1 MSAMVDPAHE
11 AAATLAGARLAD
23 HYRRVHEA
31 MRDLPI
37 CNPALETEAI
47 GFRPYRGHAVGIIL
61 TPWFMNLMICAADAE
76 ELPPKAPGET
86 AYWPLTAGRVGFVVG
101 RLEGFG
107 RVDSC
112 SLFSPMDDFADHA
125 AARAVALA
133 ALEQLFDP
141 ALADAPVAAAQK
153 AALVDRRSLI
163 LGAKRDETH
172 VATSDGP

>member
-1 MSAMVDPAHE
+1 MSAMVDPARE
-11 AAATLAGARLAD
+11 AAATLAGDRLAD

-37 CNPALETEAI
+37 CNPALEIEAV
-47 GFRPYRGHAVGIIL
+47 GFRPYVSHAVGVIL

-76 ELPPKAPGET
+76 ELPPKALGET

-125 AARAVALA
+125 AARAVAVATLD
-133 ALEQLFDP
+133 ELFDP
-141 ALADAPVAAAQK
+141 ALAEARAAA
-153 AALVDRRSLI
+153 ARRPALLDRRSLI
-163 LGAKRDETH
+163 FGAKRD
-172 VATSDGP
+172 APNLAS

>member
-1 MSAMVDPAHE
+1 MSSMVDATRE
-11 AAATLAGARLAD
+11 AAATRAGARLAD

-37 CNPALETEAI
+37 CNPALEIEAI
-47 GFRPYRGHAVGIIL
+47 GFRPYGGHALGVIL

-76 ELPPKAPGET
+76 ELSPKAPGET
-86 AYWPLTAGRVGFVVG
+86 ACWPLTAGRVDFVVG

-125 AARAVALA
+125 EARAVAVATLD
-133 ALEQLFDP
+133 ELFDP
-141 ALADAPVAAAQK
+141 ALGEARAAA
-153 AALVDRRSLI
+153 ARRPALPDRRSLI
-163 LGAKRDETH
+163 FGAKRD
-172 VATSDGP
+172 APNLAS

>member
-1 MSAMVDPAHE
+1 MSAMVDPTRE

-37 CNPALETEAI
+37 CNPALEIGSI
-47 GFRPYRGHAVGIIL
+47 GFRPYGGQALGVIL

-125 AARAVALA
+125 AARAVAVA
-133 ALEQLFDP
+133 ALDELFDP
-141 ALADAPVAAAQK
+141 ALADARAAA
-153 AALVDRRSLI
+153 ARRPALLDRRSLI
-163 LGAKRDETH
+163 FGAKRDETH
-172 VATSDGP
+172 VAP

>member
-1 MSAMVDPAHE
+1 MSAKVDPARE
-11 AAATLAGARLAD
+11 AAAACAGARLAD

-37 CNPALETEAI
+37 CNPALEIEAI
-47 GFRPYRGHAVGIIL
+47 GFRPYGAQALGVIL

-86 AYWPLTAGRVGFVVG
+86 ACWPLTAGRVDFVVG

-125 AARAVALA
+125 AARAVAVA
-133 ALEQLFDP
+133 ALDELFDP
-141 ALADAPVAAAQK
+141 AFAEARAAA
-153 AALVDRRSLI
+153 ARRPALLDRRSLTF
-163 LGAKRDETH
+163 GAKRD
-172 VATSDGP
+172 APNLAS

>member
-1 MSAMVDPAHE
+1 MSAMVDAARE
-11 AAATLAGARLAD
+11 AAATLAGDRLAD

-37 CNPALETEAI
+37 CNPALEIEAI
-47 GFRPYRGHAVGIIL
+47 GFRLYGGHALGVIL

-86 AYWPLTAGRVGFVVG
+86 ACWPLTAGRVDFVVG

-125 AARAVALA
+125 AARAVAVA
-133 ALEQLFDP
+133 ALDELFDP
-141 ALADAPVAAAQK
+141 ALAEARAAA
-153 AALVDRRSLI
+153 ARRPALLDRRSLI
-163 LGAKRDETH
+163 FGAKRD
-172 VATSDGP
+172 APNLAS

>member
-1 MSAMVDPAHE
+1 
-11 AAATLAGARLAD
+11 
-23 HYRRVHEA
+23 YRRVHEA

-37 CNPALETEAI
+37 CNPALEIEAI
-47 GFRPYRGHAVGIIL
+47 GFRPYGGQALGVIL

-125 AARAVALA
+125 AARAVAVA
-133 ALEQLFDP
+133 ALDELFDP
-141 ALADAPVAAAQK
+141 ALADARATAARRP
-153 AALVDRRSLI
+153 ALLDRRSLI
-163 LGAKRDETH
+163 FGAKRDETH
-172 VATSDGP
+172 VAP

>member
-1 MSAMVDPAHE
+1 MSAMVDPARE

-37 CNPALETEAI
+37 CNPALEIEAI
-47 GFRPYRGHAVGIIL
+47 GFRPYGGHAVGIIL
-61 TPWFMNLMICAADAE
+61 TPWFMNLMICAADAT

-101 RLEGFG
+101 QLEGFG

-125 AARAVALA
+125 AARAVAVAVLD
-133 ALEQLFDP
+133 ELFDP
-141 ALADAPVAAAQK
+141 ALADTRAATARRP
-153 AALVDRRSLI
+153 ALLDRRSLI
-163 LGAKRDETH
+163 FGAKRDEAH
-172 VATSDGP
+172 VAP

>member
-1 MSAMVDPAHE
+1 MVDAARE

-23 HYRRVHEA
+23 HYRRVHVA

-37 CNPALETEAI
+37 CNPALEIEAI
-47 GFRPYRGHAVGIIL
+47 GFRPYGGHALGVIL

-112 SLFSPMDDFADHA
+112 SLFSPMDEFADHA

-133 ALEQLFDP
+133 ALDQLFDP
-141 ALADAPVAAAQK
+141 APTDAREAAARRP
-153 AALVDRRSLI
+153 AVLDRRSLI
-163 LGAKRDETH
+163 FGAKRDEAH
-172 VATSDGP
+172 VAP